1 MALQEPWHLGQ
12 RKKLKKKKIKFFGT
26 LLIVCLLAYYI
37 VISIFLKCVWNM
49 SSGII
54 GAAEREIYY
63 IAVILCLQDFDF
75 PFMMFQCESCY
86 RLFFIIDEIFII
98 LYH

>member
-1 MALQEPWHLGQ
+1 
-12 RKKLKKKKIKFFGT
+12 
-26 LLIVCLLAYYI
+26 
-37 VISIFLKCVWNM
+37 M

-75 PFMMFQCESCY
+75 PFMIFQYE
-86 RLFFIIDEIFII
+86 
-98 LYH
+98 